1 MVASSAGPVYTFKP
15 HERPALPG
23 SPANPDHPV
32 QRRVGY
38 LLAAILIGLTGGLG
52 SAFVTVNLPFLQ
64 GTLGLSPDEGAWL
77 LAAYYMTNVTSNLL
91 LIKYRQQFG
100 LQPFVRYVLGAYALV
115 TFAHLFIND
124 FWSTLAVRA
133 ISGLAGSGLST
144 LTILYFMQGLPAPKR
159 LAGIMLG
166 ISVPQIAVP
175 LARVLSPDLLTW
187 GDWRITYVFEC
198 GLALATLAAV
208 VILPLPPS
216 EREDAFERTDFLT
229 FGLFAPGLCLLIA
242 VLCQGRLLWWTQSPW
257 IGLALVAAIV
267 LITVAFLVE
276 HGRRNPLINTR
287 WLGTGAI
294 LRLMLIAASVRI
306 LLSEQSFGAV
316 GFLTVVGMG
325 VEQMMTLNLFVML
338 ATIAGVLVM
347 VATFRPHDVGLPI
360 GISILMIAIAAFMD
374 AHTTNLSRP
383 ADFYLT
389 QSMIGFAS
397 VLFLGTVMVIG
408 MARTLLAGTHNLV
421 SFVVLFS
428 ISQSIGGLAGSAAL
442 GTFQTVREKFHSHEL
457 VQRIVLTDPLVAM
470 RVQGGGSALGG
481 VVIDPDQRSAQGL
494 VLLGRQVAREAN
506 ILAFN
511 DVFFLVGMLSSVAL
525 IWTVAIRLS
534 MQRRG
539 EVSPVIE
546 LQQRMQVLTAE
557 VSNRE

>member
-1 MVASSAGPVYTFKP
+1 MVAKSAGPLYIFKP

-77 LAAYYMTNVTSNLL
+77 LAAYYMTNVTANLL

-187 GDWRITYVFEC
+187 GDWRMTYVFEC

-216 EREDAFERTDFLT
+216 EREDAFERKDFLT

-242 VLCQGRLLWWTQSPW
+242 VLCQGRLLWWTQTPW

-267 LITVAFLVE
+267 LITAALLVE

-294 LRLMLIAASVRI
+294 VRLMLIAASVRI

-325 VEQMMTLNLFVML
+325 VEQMMTLNLIVVL
-338 ATIAGVLVM
+338 ATIAGVIVM
-347 VATFRPHDVGLPI
+347 VSTFRPHDVGLPI
-360 GISILMIAIAAFMD
+360 GISILIIAVAAFMD
-374 AHTTNLSRP
+374 AHTTNLTRP

-389 QSMIGFAS
+389 QSMVGFAS
-397 VLFLGTVMVIG
+397 VLFLGTAMVIG
-408 MARTLLAGTHNLV
+408 MARTLLAGTQNLV

-442 GTFQTVREKFHSHEL
+442 GTFQTVREKFHSHEI

-470 RVQGGGSALGG
+470 RVRGGGGALGG
-481 VVIDPDQRSAQGL
+481 VVSDPDQRSAQGL

-506 ILAFN
+506 TLAFN
-511 DVFFLVGMLSSVAL
+511 DVFFLIGMLSCVAL
-525 IWTVAIRLS
+525 VWMVAIRLS
-534 MQRRG
+534 MQRKG
-539 EVSPVIE
+539 EVSPIIE
-546 LQQRMQVLTAE
+546 LQQQMQAQTAE